1 MKGGNFYGP
10 GGAIAPGA
18 MQWDAVANNGAR
30 PDGTILAGDADL
42 SASKVGG
49 RRRRTSK
56 KTRKGGRKS
65 RASRA
70 SRKVGGRRRKTMRGG
85 ANFYSPSTAGGSF
98 VGSGSAGLLN
108 LKAYSVNTPAGGPQI
123 GADGVSRTS

>member
-18 MQWDAVANNGAR
+18 MQWNAVANNGAR

-42 SASKVGG
+42 SAAKVGG

-56 KTRKGGRKS
+56 KTRKVGGR
-65 RASRA
+65 R
-70 SRKVGGRRRKTMRGG
+70 RKVGGRRRKTMRGG
-85 ANFYSPSTAGGSF
+85 ANFYSPSNAGGSF
-98 VGSGSAGLLN
+98 VGSGSAGLIN
-108 LKAYSVNTPAGGPQI
+108 LKAYSVNTPTGGPRI
-123 GADGVSRTS
+123 GADGVSQTS